1 MARALVILDTGL
13 FTRPRIRRGEF
24 DQHIGLQLDGDSPNL
39 AIEVENIEQKIVA
52 DLSPIAKDLLELA
65 AVLYVADTSIGRGET
80 DVYGRSW
87 QRRIHIIMPV
97 RNVQHWQANRELLSE
112 LVTYLS
118 GDASITFDFRRHSR
132 PKVSPTF
139 LPFPPSAPGFQGA
152 NRIVLFS
159 GGLDS
164 LAGAA
169 DLIAKGEIPLLIS
182 HRSSPPRTTLQKTL
196 GEALGPKAKRKLPG
210 IGVWVTR
217 KDKEAVDNSQRLR
230 SFLYLAL
237 ATIAAYELQ
246 IDSVL
251 YCENGITTFN
261 LPLSH
266 QRIGSRSTRTT
277 NPKVI
282 RLFSLLVER
291 VMNRTIRFENPLVF
305 WTKRQVVERLIQLDC
320 AGMIKTALS
329 CTRTYRVE
337 KIKRHCGIC
346 FPCLTRRFAVVAAK
360 AEDYDPIED
369 YVKDPFRDSLAEGAE
384 RGNAVDLVNFNLE
397 VRERSLEG
405 LFHRFPQLHEAIN
418 SISGPR
424 EQNAEAIYG
433 MFQRNADDVMCA
445 LQVKHN
451 ELFNDFV
458 KGRLPRDS
466 LFGLIGS
473 QAHLRPAI
481 ADYLRRLEETLS
493 PRLREAFLKREPQD
507 EAELQRQAG
516 IILKSANYEVE
527 KEAPEFTFS
536 IVKTRP
542 DFSFP
547 ESGVFLEMK
556 LFNDA
561 NKRVQI
567 VDGIVADIQKY
578 RRKCQGMLFVIFQTK
593 GFIFDPAEFAKDL
606 TDEPAVRI
614 CVVG

>member
-1 MARALVILDTGL
+1 MSRALVVLHTGL
-13 FTRPRIRRGEF
+13 SRTPRIRRGEF
-24 DQHIGLQLDGDSPNL
+24 DQRVDLRLDGDSPNL
-39 AIEVENIEQKIVA
+39 AIEVENIEEKIVA
-52 DLSPIAKDLLELA
+52 NLSPIAKDLLELA
-65 AVLYVADTSIGRGET
+65 AVLYVADTSISRGDT

-87 QRRIHIIMPV
+87 QRRVHIVMPV
-97 RNVQHWQANRELLSE
+97 RNVRQWEANRELLSE

-139 LPFPPSAPGFQGA
+139 LPFPPPGQGFQSA
-152 NRIVLFS
+152 KRIVLFS

-169 DLIAKGEIPLLIS
+169 ELVKGGEVPLLIS
-182 HRSSPPRTTLQKTL
+182 HRSSPSRTTLQKSLAEEL
-196 GEALGPKAKRKLPG
+196 GHKAQKKLPG

-237 ATIAAYELQ
+237 AAAIAHELQ
-246 IDSVL
+246 IECVS
-251 YCENGITTFN
+251 YCENGVTTFN
-261 LPLSH
+261 LPLSD

-282 RLFSLLVER
+282 KLFTLLIER
-291 VMNRTIRFENPLVF
+291 VMGRAICIENPFLF

-320 AGMIKTALS
+320 AGMVKTALS

-337 KIKRHCGIC
+337 RIKRHCGVC
-346 FPCLTRRFAVVAAK
+346 FQCLTRRFAVVAAS
-360 AEDYDPIED
+360 ADAHDPIED
-369 YVKDPFRDSLAEGAE
+369 YVKDVFRDSLAEGAE
-384 RGNAVDLVNFNLE
+384 RGNAVDWVNFNLDA
-397 VRERSLEG
+397 RERSLEG
-405 LFHRFPQLHEAIN
+405 LFHRFPQLHEALN
-418 SISGPR
+418 SIPGNR
-424 EQNAEAIYG
+424 EQNAEAIYR
-433 MFQRNADDVMCA
+433 MFQQNAEDVMRA

-451 ELFNDFV
+451 ELFNDYV
-458 KGRLPRDS
+458 QGRLPKDS
-466 LFGLIGS
+466 LFGLIGT

-481 ADYLRRLEETLS
+481 VDYLQRLEATLS
-493 PRLREAFLKREPQD
+493 PRLREAFVSREPQD
-507 EAELQRQAG
+507 EPELQRQAG
-516 IILKSANYEVE
+516 LILRSAGYEIE
-527 KEAPEFTFS
+527 REAPEFSFS

-561 NKRVQI
+561 DKRTQI
-567 VDGIVADIQKY
+567 VDGILADIPKY
-578 RRKCQGMLFVIFQTK
+578 RRKCQGMLFLVFQTK
-593 GFIFDPAEFAKDL
+593 AFISDPAEFAKTL
-606 TDEPAVRI
+606 TKDPAVRI